1 MQCFT
6 RLSKLAT
13 VYGVYYCTKQ
23 RHAGATAR
31 NPSSCQSRSGRRR
44 ESLSKAAGRYGPSR
58 PTRRRRRPNVIR
70 GATSDCV
77 LRHGICFVLLAHFR
91 PLQRTHNSGRGG
103 PVPGDA
109 CRQRRRR
116 RRRSRTP
123 ASASISFC
131 FLLPGSKL
139 NAGVCNLLVELL
151 ALLRTV

>member
-13 VYGVYYCTKQ
+13 DCLSYNMSFSACFFSRVFLSQQITRNSVSVSFFSETKRAHYILLYEQ
-23 RHAGATAR
+23 RDAGATAR
-31 NPSSCQSRSGRRR
+31 NPSSW
-44 ESLSKAAGRYGPSR
+44 
-58 PTRRRRRPNVIR
+58 NVTR

-91 PLQRTHNSGRGG
+91 PLQRTHNNSGRGG
-103 PVPGDA
+103 SVPGDA
-109 CRQRRRR
+109 GRQRR

-131 FLLPGSKL
+131 FLLPGSTL
-139 NAGVCNLLVELL
+139 NAGV
-151 ALLRTV
+151 RT